1 VVFPILAFIYYAIS
15 NLIAQRNFQYWYNHQ
30 TIQIKKGVWGREQI
44 LLNFERVQHV
54 SIKTSPYLRAKHLA
68 TLVLHTAGDTV
79 EIPYISLEQANYLAD
94 CCLLNIEFDLSSS
107 SFASQ

>member
-1 VVFPILAFIYYAIS
+1 
-15 NLIAQRNFQYWYNHQ
+15 
-30 TIQIKKGVWGREQI
+30 
-44 LLNFERVQHV
+44 
-54 SIKTSPYLRAKHLA
+54 LA

-107 SFASQ
+107 SFASE